1 MGKIYSRCKSNRYK
15 LAGICL
21 LHRYNFYIWDNVFF
35 KNPSLYNNLKLKT
48 VTDEETN
55 SPLLL
60 SFNPVIFSFFDFR
73 DRSILNPITRTQNP
87 QRRFKTSLYCQ
98 LPSEPPSWPLLT
110 GPFRLF
116 FSGTPPPSRRLF
128 HPTRQC

>member
-15 LAGICL
+15 LAVICP

-48 VTDEETN
+48 VTDEETH

-60 SFNPVIFSFFDFR
+60 SFKTPSFFLF
-73 DRSILNPITRTQNP
+73 SISETD
-87 QRRFKTSLYCQ
+87 
-98 LPSEPPSWPLLT
+98 PS
-110 GPFRLF
+110 
-116 FSGTPPPSRRLF
+116 
-128 HPTRQC
+128 